1 MWDLAMVSAGLGP
14 LVEVNVAVTVSFALM
29 VTAQVSAVAGT
40 QFVLN
45 PANVKLAPAAA
56 VSTTWL
62 FPAKVAVQ
70 VVGQLIPAGE
80 LVIVPVPLDVTVR
93 AAPPVPERPIVCG
106 LFGALSVIVIV
117 PVLATK
123 AVGA

>member
-14 LVEVNVAVTVSFALM
+14 LVEVNVAFTVSSALM
-29 VTAQVSAVAGT
+29 VTVHVRAPVGAQL
-40 QFVLN
+40 VLKL
-45 PANVKLAPAAA
+45 ANVKLAPAAA
-56 VSTTWL
+56 VSITWL
-62 FPAKVAVQ
+62 LPAKVAVQ

-80 LVIVPVPLDVTVR
+80 LVIVPVPVGVTVR
-93 AAPPVPERPIVCG
+93 AEPPVPERPIVCG